1 MQKSIPNTM
10 ESRTFATTFLILL
23 RGVFS
28 EGGRE
33 GEGRWGW
40 REREG
45 RDFIVPNVFLS
56 NSQWVLN
63 MFYKFSMR
71 SPTCSQIA
79 SHFI

>member
-1 MQKSIPNTM
+1 VC
-10 ESRTFATTFLILL
+10 F
-23 RGVFS
+23 
-28 EGGRE
+28 GRE
-33 GEGRWGW
+33 G
-40 REREG
+40 RERGGGVGERERG
-45 RDFIVPNVFLS
+45 GTFVVPNVFLS